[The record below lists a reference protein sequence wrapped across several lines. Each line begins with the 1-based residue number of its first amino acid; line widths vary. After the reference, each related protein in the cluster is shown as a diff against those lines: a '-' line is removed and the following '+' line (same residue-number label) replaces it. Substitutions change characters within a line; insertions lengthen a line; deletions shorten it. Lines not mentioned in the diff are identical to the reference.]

1 MKAGEET
8 EVFNLIA
15 RVFDEFVAPG
25 YSQEGVQAFLD
36 YVQPEALLTRSAD
49 NHLTLLALAD
59 TQILGVI
66 DMRSCHHISLLFV
79 DTAYQGQGISR
90 ALLDTA
96 LSLCRELG
104 HDLAEITVNSSPY
117 AIPIYERL
125 GFRATA
131 GEQVKNGIR
140 FTPMVLER

>member
-1 MKAGEET
+1 MIAGEET
-8 EVFNLIA
+8 AVFNLIA

-36 YVQPEALLTRSAD
+36 YVQPEALLTRAQD

-59 TQILGVI
+59 GHMAGVI
-66 DMRSCHHISLLFV
+66 EMRECHHVSLLFV
-79 DTAYQGQGISR
+79 DTAYQGKRISR
-90 ALLDTA
+90 ALLDRA
-96 LSLCRELG
+96 LALCREQG
-104 HDLAEITVNSSPY
+104 HNPPQITVNSSPY

-125 GFRATA
+125 GFRAAA

-140 FTPMVLER
+140 FTPMALER